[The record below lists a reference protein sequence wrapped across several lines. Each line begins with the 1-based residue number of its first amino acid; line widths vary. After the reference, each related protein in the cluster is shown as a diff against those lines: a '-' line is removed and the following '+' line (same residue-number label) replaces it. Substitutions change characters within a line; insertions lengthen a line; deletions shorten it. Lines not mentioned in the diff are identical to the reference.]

1 MQALIMQAAGDMET
15 LHKGVEDWFNHAMDQ
30 LSGDYKRFTGV
41 VTFVIAFG
49 LAIMFNID
57 ALHVSQR
64 LYTEP
69 VLRKGTADAA
79 AAQIL
84 KTDTLSQNFSQ
95 TEQALLVSEPVGWA
109 GYKTWCDGH
118 SASSWCAA
126 NGGLATL
133 PARTW
138 RLPTSWPYALMG
150 WLVTALATMMG
161 APFWFDSLTRLVNL
175 RNTGPKPKPS
185 PDQ

>member
-1 MQALIMQAAGDMET
+1 MPTIAKPDLLDPPRDDGNARLVAWVRQAAPYI
-15 LHKGVEDWFNHAMDQ
+15 HAFR
-30 LSGDYKRFTGV
+30 GK
-41 VTFVIAFG
+41 TFVIAFG

-64 LYTEP
+64 LYSEP

-150 WLVTALATMMG
+150 WLITALATMMG

-185 PDQ
+185 PGQ